1 MNADEMDEDDVALRA
16 ESFEAKQSPIGL
28 RLLRRREHPPRN
40 DARKSDLHVW
50 AARLLIVAVV
60 AWNLQC
66 ALVFFLHPGI
76 YAPGFE
82 LTGIQGEAAMR
93 GFAVLFVMW
102 NIPYLVAL
110 WHPLRQRGSLWEAL
124 AMQVVGLI
132 GESLIL
138 FSLPAGHPSL
148 HASILRFI
156 AFDGAGVVLL
166 IGSVVLVNKG
176 ASNIGSGRIE
186 LSK

>member
-1 MNADEMDEDDVALRA
+1 MNADEMDEDDVTLRA
-16 ESFEAKQSPIGL
+16 ASFEAKQSPNGL

-40 DARKSDLHVW
+40 DTRKSDLHVW
-50 AARLLIVAVV
+50 ASRLLIATVV
-60 AWNLQC
+60 TWNLQC
-66 ALVFFLHPGI
+66 ALVFFLHPEI

-93 GFAVLFVMW
+93 GFAVLFMMW

-110 WHPLRQRGSLWEAL
+110 WHPRRQRVSLWEAL
-124 AMQVVGLI
+124 VMQSVGLI

-138 FSLPAGHPSL
+138 FTLPTGHPIL
-148 HASILRFI
+148 HTSILRFI

-166 IGSVVLVNKG
+166 GFALVISPKRTHPQP
-176 ASNIGSGRIE
+176 STI
-186 LSK
+186 